1 MFSVYVKIGLSTNKQ
16 TNKHCTK
23 SIDRVFYLSS
33 CLKVNSCLRNSK
45 WKFSRVRYI
54 WERLWFDDQIFL
66 CTVIKS
72 LTTPQKF
79 LESCFQTRSPE
90 DSTTMMNDY
99 TLHVITLLPQTV
111 RDTVSLSSGL
121 RFLFLW
127 RRCRVLFCS
136 EGTNVWGLGVRGG
149 VAVRRV
155 LSCS

>member
-33 CLKVNSCLRNSK
+33 CLKSNSCLRNSK

-72 LTTPQKF
+72 LITPQKF
-79 LESCFQTRSPE
+79 LESWFQTRSPE
-90 DSTTMMNDY
+90 DSTTSMNVSMSSHCSHK
-99 TLHVITLLPQTV
+99 LFE
-111 RDTVSLSSGL
+111 TVSLSSGV
-121 RFLFLW
+121 RFLFLG
-127 RRCRVLFCS
+127 RGCRVLFCS
-136 EGTNVWGLGVRGG
+136 EGANVRGYG
-149 VAVRRV
+149 GEGM
-155 LSCS
+155 SG